1 MVGWYFMRGIVRAFQ
16 LCSFSASF
24 EEAVMKLAAPIVAGA
39 LIGFATAAG
48 TARAETKL
56 TDFNGSWQGGG
67 NDRNTP
73 FESLQ
78 RTRCNAT
85 ITADLH
91 RMGTAI
97 VCNGVAGLTKVIQLN
112 IALDAGDTFTGDLSQ
127 KATWRGNAPSET
139 VLKGSVAG
147 QKTDKTANFRVSFPG
162 LTPSVDVT
170 LVLNSPGSFSMRA
183 TTIGGEL
190 MDVTFNNVSK
200 P

>member
-1 MVGWYFMRGIVRAFQ
+1 
-16 LCSFSASF
+16 
-24 EEAVMKLAAPIVAGA
+24 MKLAARIVTGA
-39 LIGFATAAG
+39 LIVFASAAG

-73 FESLQ
+73 FESMQ

-85 ITADLH
+85 INADLH
-91 RMGTAI
+91 HMGTAI
-97 VCNGVAGLTKVIQLN
+97 VCNGVAGLTKVIQLS
-112 IALDAGDTFTGDLSQ
+112 ITLAAGDTFTGDLSQ
-127 KATWRGNAPSET
+127 KATLRGNASSET
-139 VLKGSVAG
+139 ILKGSVAG

-170 LVLNSPGSFSMRA
+170 LVLNNPVSFSMRA